1 MRKEIDYFITTLHSI
16 INGDPWYGQP
26 AMKILQ
32 DVDAATVYKKPNE
45 TSHSLIELLY
55 HINTWA
61 EFTLKRLEGD
71 EEKDMAAFEKLD
83 WREIDTNEHT
93 WEKAIAQFKV
103 THDLIIES
111 LATKEDKFLSEK
123 VDYREYNFRFLLH
136 GIIQH
141 DIYHLGQIAY
151 VKKLFEG

>member
-16 INGDPWYGQP
+16 VNGEPWYGQS

-32 DVDAATVYKKPNE
+32 DIDPAAVYKKPNQN
-45 TSHSLIELLY
+45 SHSLIELLY
-55 HINTWA
+55 HMNTWA
-61 EFTLKRLEGD
+61 EFTLKRLEKD

-83 WREIDTNEHT
+83 WRDIDTNEHT
-93 WEKAIAQFKV
+93 WEKGLAQFKV
-103 THDLIIES
+103 THDLIIEL

-136 GIIQH
+136 GIVQH

-151 VKKLFEG
+151 AKKLIE